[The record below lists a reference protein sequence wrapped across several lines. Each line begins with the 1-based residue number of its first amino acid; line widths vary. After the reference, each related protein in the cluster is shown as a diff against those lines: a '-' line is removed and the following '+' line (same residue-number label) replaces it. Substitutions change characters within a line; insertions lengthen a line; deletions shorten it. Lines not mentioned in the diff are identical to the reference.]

1 MIYSAGD
8 SEKKTESK
16 SVPPAQVHGLDQ
28 VDSLDNPPPFSVGDF
43 LWQIPWQYK
52 TSTGPLTNF
61 TTANHHET
69 ADANGRGTI
78 EKAGAGPFAKNA
90 SDPTTTY

>member
-1 MIYSAGD
+1 
-8 SEKKTESK
+8 
-16 SVPPAQVHGLDQ
+16 
-28 VDSLDNPPPFSVGDF
+28 

-52 TSTGPLTNF
+52 TSTGFLTNF
-61 TTANHHET
+61 TTVNHHET

-78 EKAGAGPFAKNA
+78 EKGGAGPFAKNA